1 MSRWKELVNKAMDMT
16 DRASNKSNKQLR
28 ASLYKAV
35 EQSTGQQAADLLE
48 AAERLNMDAIE
59 PNEIRSN

>member
-1 MSRWKELVNKAMDMT
+1 MSKWKELMQNAMDMT
-16 DRASNKSNKQLR
+16 DRASNKSNKELR

-48 AAERLNMDAIE
+48 VAERLNMDAIE
-59 PNEIRSN
+59 PKTIREN